1 MLNCLFIDIEINQRS
16 QTLKK
21 RNCLFCDNQRCQ
33 NSRVSLCVNF
43 CSFHWRCLLSR
54 GQNWKMAFKYV
65 LVEQKGKNVLFETEK
80 LEPFYANSGSETSK
94 SVTFS
99 LMFAVILCWSI
110 FHILLYVFKFGISMF
125 SDSLTFFTWFR

>member
-1 MLNCLFIDIEINQRS
+1 
-16 QTLKK
+16 
-21 RNCLFCDNQRCQ
+21 
-33 NSRVSLCVNF
+33 
-43 CSFHWRCLLSR
+43 
-54 GQNWKMAFKYV
+54 
-65 LVEQKGKNVLFETEK
+65 

-125 SDSLTFFTWFR
+125 SDSLSFLGSAKLASHWCVQENL